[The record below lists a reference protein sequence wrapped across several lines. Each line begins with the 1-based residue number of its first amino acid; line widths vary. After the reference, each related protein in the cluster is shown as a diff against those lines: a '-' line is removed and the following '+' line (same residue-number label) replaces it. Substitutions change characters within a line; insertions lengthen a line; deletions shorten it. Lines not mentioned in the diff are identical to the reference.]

1 MGEKASEFQK
11 FENDTT
17 NHDGSMQTAAT
28 DGRWAEV
35 MVTDGILWRSEL
47 MLQQRQAAAVGGS
60 GWRRKRQRHRRYSR

>member
-11 FENDTT
+11 FETPR
-17 NHDGSMQTAAT
+17 AAT
-28 DGRWAEV
+28 DGRWPLGGGHV
-35 MVTDGILWRSEL
+35 VTDGILWRSEL